1 MEHLFLTAPIAQ
13 KLWKQFANV
22 AGIQL
27 EGKHLK
33 QLILTW
39 WDCPGPAK
47 LRRVFQAVLAI
58 VMWELWKRRNAIRH
72 GNDYSFNWMLHQS
85 LQTIAQVIKSNYSWL
100 STTPPYWNDMV
111 EVLANYRPR
120 LYYQKVVW
128 KPRGEG

>member
-1 MEHLFLTAPIAQ
+1 MEHLFLTTSIAQ
-13 KLWKQFANV
+13 KLWKQFADV
-22 AGIQL
+22 AGIQV

-39 WDCPGPAK
+39 WDCPGLAK

-58 VMWELWKRRNAIRH
+58 VIWELWKRRNAIRH
-72 GNDYSFNWMLHQS
+72 ENDYSFNWMLHQS

-100 STTPPYWNDMV
+100 SITPPYWNDMV

-128 KPRGEG
+128 KPRGKG